1 MLYNKSTGKPVV
13 HDVMSTES
21 LVAWLE
27 TMPADGTYEFSNTR
41 TPCLQA
47 QYFEAMGTPTRLLGN
62 TSVMFRD
69 GIRRGP
75 ISKAFQ
81 VTAFNHPRT
90 FGAAL
95 ERAKTF
101 LKQENQNA
109 A

>member
-27 TMPADGTYEFSNTR
+27 TMPADGTYEYNNCK

-62 TSVMFRD
+62 TTVMFLD

-75 ISKAFQ
+75 IPTAFQ
-81 VTAFNHPRT
+81 VAAAEHPRT